1 MGFGGIEFYVFHLIG
16 AAMDYSLVQTVAPAT
31 DFMEDARVYEHL
43 RVPVSGSPAAPE
55 DKDLIAIYR
64 DGVQS
69 HLDGIDGILGRA
81 LITQTWQMKLPR
93 FPQRSCAI
101 RLPLPPLQTVSA
113 IEYIDDDG
121 DEITLDSGLYQVV
134 NRGKYPSHIV
144 PAYSQTWPSTRD
156 VPDAVT
162 VTFVA
167 GYGNAAD
174 DVPAAIRNAG
184 LLLIGDL
191 YEHREAQSVDFEI
204 HQNKTVDWLL
214 SPFRQ
219 VF

>member
-1 MGFGGIEFYVFHLIG
+1 
-16 AAMDYSLVQTVAPAT
+16 
-31 DFMEDARVYEHL
+31 
-43 RVPVSGSPAAPE
+43 
-55 DKDLIAIYR
+55 
-64 DGVQS
+64 
-69 HLDGIDGILGRA
+69 
-81 LITQTWQMKLPR
+81 
-93 FPQRSCAI
+93 
-101 RLPLPPLQTVSA
+101 
-113 IEYIDDDG
+113 
-121 DEITLDSGLYQVV
+121 
-134 NRGKYPSHIV
+134 
-144 PAYSQTWPSTRD
+144 
-156 VPDAVT
+156 

-167 GYGNAAD
+167 GYGDAAD